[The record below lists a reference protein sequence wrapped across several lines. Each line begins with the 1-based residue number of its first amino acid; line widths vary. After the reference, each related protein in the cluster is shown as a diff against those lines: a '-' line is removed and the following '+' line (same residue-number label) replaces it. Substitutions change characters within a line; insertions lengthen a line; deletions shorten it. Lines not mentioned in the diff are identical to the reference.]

1 MAITDFLR
9 RVVGKMFPKQN
20 LERKLNVQIATSG
33 VMDNAISLWLQMYEN
48 KPPWMGGEADTR
60 TMNLPAAIAEE
71 FSRLILTEFEF
82 KLEGSARA
90 DFLNDQFQNYLSN
103 FDNIVEM

>member
-71 FSRLILTEFEF
+71 FSRLIYSKCKASNRSLRQHRPLFRATLTF
-82 KLEGSARA
+82 
-90 DFLNDQFQNYLSN
+90 
-103 FDNIVEM
+103 

>member
-1 MAITDFLR
+1 
-9 RVVGKMFPKQN
+9 MFPKQN

-90 DFLNDQFQNYLSN
+90 DFSLRVKNRAPALHRHPFTINDY
-103 FDNIVEM
+103 

>member
-1 MAITDFLR
+1 MIADIIR

-20 LERKLNVQIATSG
+20 LERKLDVQIATSG

-48 KPPWMGGEADTR
+48 KPPWMGGKEAVR

-82 KLEGSARA
+82 KLEWFPSDKTHTMCGACRA
-90 DFLNDQFQNYLSN
+90 P
-103 FDNIVEM
+103 

>member
-1 MAITDFLR
+1 
-9 RVVGKMFPKQN
+9 MFPKQN

-60 TMNLPAAIAEE
+60 TMNLPVAIAEE

-82 KLEGSARA
+82 KLEGVRELISSTINSRTTSAI
-90 DFLNDQFQNYLSN
+90 LTTS
-103 FDNIVEM
+103 